1 MPQAVKPRAG
11 EKNRRWT
18 WALRL
23 IGLALLGYLLYRL
36 NLSQVAHL
44 LGHVDLPLVIV
55 AVFLTVPLIW
65 LKTIRWQI
73 ILRAQGVRYGGW
85 SAFLAYFGSLFIGFL
100 TPGRL
105 GEFVKAFHVQR
116 ECNVPL
122 PLAVSSVLA
131 DRLFDL
137 FALIAVGTLAVLT
150 LSVAGTSVALAV
162 VTLAAVIATLLLL
175 FLNPAAFGF
184 FQRWTVNWGRLGEV
198 LFGPQGW
205 LTEIHRSL
213 RRLTPLSL
221 AVSVALTVLAY
232 AVFFGQNYLLAISL
246 GLEAVHH
253 VGPPRQ
259 GRPQHAGS
267 QRQVVQARRAASGQ
281 GQVHHVH
288 TAIAPGPAAVA
299 GPVVGRDHHAHLVA
313 LGRQRPGQRH
323 DPPAGRALGME
334 GERGQHRH
342 AHGHHSGVLNARLAP
357 LLLSNTSTC
366 WGSTHRSTGSPTRT

>member
-1 MPQAVKPRAG
+1 MPEAVEPSAG
-11 EKNRRWT
+11 TKNLRWS

-23 IGLALLGYLLYRL
+23 IGLALLSYLLYRL
-36 NLSQVAHL
+36 NLGQVTHL

-55 AVFLTVPLIW
+55 ALFLTVPLIW

-116 ECNVPL
+116 ECNAPL

-150 LSVAGTSVALAV
+150 LSVAGTSIALAV
-162 VTLAAVIATLLLL
+162 VTLTAVIATLLLL

-184 FQRWTVNWGRLGEV
+184 FQQWAMNWGRFGKV

-205 LTEIHRSL
+205 LTEIHSSL
-213 RRLTPLSL
+213 RRLKPLSL
-221 AVSVALTVLAY
+221 SASVALTILAY
-232 AVFFGQNYLLAISL
+232 AVFFGQNYLLAVSL
-246 GLEAVHH
+246 GLD
-253 VGPPRQ
+253 VGFWTITC
-259 GRPQHAGS
+259 A
-267 QRQVVQARRAASGQ
+267 
-281 GQVHHVH
+281 
-288 TAIAPGPAAVA
+288 
-299 GPVVGRDHHAHLVA
+299 VA
-313 LGRQRPGQRH
+313 LGSLITLLPISISGLGTREAVMITYLGIAGVSSEAALSFSLLVFFTFYVCGGLMGLVAWLIKPLPWSVLRARH
-323 DPPAGRALGME
+323 TQLDSQP
-334 GERGQHRH
+334 
-342 AHGHHSGVLNARLAP
+342 SG
-357 LLLSNTSTC
+357 
-366 WGSTHRSTGSPTRT
+366 